1 MLQFVWCVCLE
12 IRVITP
18 CRLHFGLIDL
28 NGQLGRIN
36 GGLGV
41 ALEQPGW
48 EIKGWITEKNNSKLS
63 PSLISVINRFDEY
76 FKTTT
81 NNIDFKVL
89 KKIPQHVGLGS
100 NTQFSLAVGIILA
113 KIHNIETS
121 VVDIAIAV
129 KRGGTSGIGVA
140 AFAKGGIIL
149 DGGHTFGSGK
159 QTDSF
164 KPSSVSAAPPPPVIF
179 RQNPPSNWQFVLFA
193 PKTEQGAYGK
203 EEIDL
208 FDANCPIP
216 AIEVEK
222 LSRLILVKILP
233 AIVEKDIQTFGE
245 GLTEMQTNFTQFGMS
260 RYKKGIVHNLLNFTR
275 KNQDIYGSGLSSF
288 GPTVFA
294 LTDTDEKA
302 KKIIKE
308 VKDAFPKNEFDLII
322 TTKVNRDGAKIEKI
336 K

>member
-12 IRVITP
+12 IRVKTP

-121 VVDIAIAV
+121 AVEIAIAV

-179 RQNPPSNWQFVLFA
+179 RQNPPSNWQFVLLT

-208 FDANCPIP
+208 FNDNCPIP
-216 AIEVEK
+216 AVEVEK

-233 AIVEKDIQTFGE
+233 AIVEKDIQAFGE

-260 RYKKGIVHNLLNFTR
+260 RYKKGIVHNLLNFIR

-294 LTDTDEKA
+294 LTDADEKA
-302 KKIIKE
+302 KIIIKE
-308 VKDAFPKNEFDLII
+308 VKEAFPKNEFDLII

-336 K
+336 

>member
-1 MLQFVWCVCLE
+1 LE
-12 IRVITP
+12 IRVKTP

-48 EIKGWITEKNNSKLS
+48 EIKGWITEKNKSKLS

-89 KKIPQHVGLGS
+89 KKIPQHIGLGS

-113 KIHNIETS
+113 KVHNIETS
-121 VVDIAIAV
+121 VVDIANAV

-179 RQNPPSNWQFVLFA
+179 RQNPPSNWQFVLLT

-208 FDANCPIP
+208 FDDNCPIP

-233 AIVEKDIQTFGE
+233 AIVEKDIQAFGE

-275 KNQDIYGSGLSSF
+275 KNQNIYGSGLSSF

-294 LTDTDEKA
+294 LTDADEKA

-308 VKDAFPKNEFDLII
+308 VKDTFPKNGFDLII
-322 TTKVNRDGAKIEKI
+322 TTKVNRDGAKIEKYN
-336 K
+336 KDYWKNQ

>member
-1 MLQFVWCVCLE
+1 ME
-12 IRVITP
+12 IRVKTP

-48 EIKGWITEKNNSKLS
+48 EIKGWITEKNKSKLS

-89 KKIPQHVGLGS
+89 KKIPQHIGLGS

-113 KIHNIETS
+113 KVHNIETS
-121 VVDIAIAV
+121 VVDIANAV

-179 RQNPPSNWQFVLFA
+179 RQNPPSNWQFVLLT

-208 FDANCPIP
+208 FDDNCPIP

-233 AIVEKDIQTFGE
+233 AIVEKDIQAFGE

-275 KNQDIYGSGLSSF
+275 KNQNIYGSGLSSF

-308 VKDAFPKNEFDLII
+308 VKDTFPKNGFDLII
-322 TTKVNRDGAKIEKI
+322 TTKVNRDGAKIEKYN
-336 K
+336 KDYWKNQ